1 MRCPA
6 ERAERN
12 EETMTDQGASLSYE
26 QNIKPMFR
34 DKDRERMEWAFDLW
48 SHADVSANADAILER
63 LEDGDMP
70 CDGPWAAEQIET
82 FKRWV
87 EGGREP

>member
-1 MRCPA
+1 MA
-6 ERAERN
+6 
-12 EETMTDQGASLSYE
+12 DQGTSLSYE
-26 QNIKPMFR
+26 QDIKPFFR

-48 SHADVSANADAILER
+48 SHADVSANAEAILER

-70 CDGPWAAEQIET
+70 CDGPWPAEQIET

-87 EGGREP
+87 DGGMAP